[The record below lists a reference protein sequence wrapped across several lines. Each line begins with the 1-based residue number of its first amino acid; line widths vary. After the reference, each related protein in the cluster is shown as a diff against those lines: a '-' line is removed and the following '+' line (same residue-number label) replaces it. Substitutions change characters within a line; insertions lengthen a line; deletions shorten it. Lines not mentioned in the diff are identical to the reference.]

1 MKEGYEKNESWLG
14 AINGYMN
21 NGVDTFTGA
30 VDVINS
36 ITTEDVKAIMKQL
49 KDKGYKYRYIL
60 NPAE

>member
-1 MKEGYEKNESWLG
+1 
-14 AINGYMN
+14 MN